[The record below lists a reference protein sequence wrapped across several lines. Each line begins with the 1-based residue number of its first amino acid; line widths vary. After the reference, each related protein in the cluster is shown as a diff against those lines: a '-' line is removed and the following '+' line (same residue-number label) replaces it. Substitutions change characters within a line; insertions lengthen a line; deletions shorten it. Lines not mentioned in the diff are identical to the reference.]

1 MRVAAIDIGSNAIR
15 LQVSSII
22 RYNERDTIKNLE
34 YVRFPLRL
42 GQDVFSQGRILE
54 ATEEKFIKLMKAY
67 KMLLDL
73 YEVSAYR
80 VCATSAFRESAN
92 GAQIAARVFEE
103 CGMTLEIISGDE
115 EANLVN
121 KAIFKFLDD
130 KSYLHIDVG
139 GGSTELNLYFNRQ
152 KIASESFQLG
162 SVRNMSLDSFPEAWV
177 KLEEW
182 IKENVLKSYYPV
194 IAIGTGGNINKL
206 FELSV
211 TKNKKAKSINLA
223 ELSAVHFLIS
233 RMSIDERIHQLMLN
247 PDRADVIVPAS
258 EIYLHVMQ
266 KAKAKKIVVP
276 DLGLKDG
283 IIESQYEKVKD
294 QIPHILS
301 PN

>member
-1 MRVAAIDIGSNAIR
+1 MRVAAVDIGSNAIR
-15 LQVSSII
+15 LQVSSIV

-42 GQDVFSQGRILE
+42 GQDVFKEGRILE
-54 ATEEKFIKLMKAY
+54 ETEEKFVKLMKAF

-80 VCATSAFRESAN
+80 VCATSAFREAAN
-92 GAQIAARVFEE
+92 GSQIALRVFEE
-103 CGMTLEIISGDE
+103 CGMPLEIISGDE
-115 EANLVN
+115 EANLIN
-121 KAIFKFLDD
+121 KAIFKFLDE

-139 GGSTELNLYFNRQ
+139 GGSTELNFYFNRE

-162 SVRNMSLDSFPEAWV
+162 SVRNMTLAEFPEAWV
-177 KLEEW
+177 KLEKW
-182 IKENVLKSYYPV
+182 ISENVSKEFFPITAV
-194 IAIGTGGNINKL
+194 GTGGNINKL
-206 FELSV
+206 FELSA
-211 TKNKKAKSINLA
+211 TKNKKAKSISLA

-233 RMSIDERIHQLMLN
+233 RMSIEERINQLMLN

-266 KAKAKKIVVP
+266 KAKAKKIIVP

-283 IIESQYEKVKD
+283 IINSQYDKVKD
-294 QIPHILS
+294 QIPHVLS
-301 PN
+301 SN

>member
-15 LQVSSII
+15 LQVSTII

-42 GQDVFSQGRILE
+42 GQDVFSQGRILK

>member
-1 MRVAAIDIGSNAIR
+1 
-15 LQVSSII
+15 
-22 RYNERDTIKNLE
+22 
-34 YVRFPLRL
+34 
-42 GQDVFSQGRILE
+42 
-54 ATEEKFIKLMKAY
+54 MKAY

>member
-42 GQDVFSQGRILE
+42 GQDVFSEGRILE
-54 ATEEKFIKLMKAY
+54 ATEEKFIKLMTAF

-73 YEVSAYR
+73 YEVSSYR
-80 VCATSAFRESAN
+80 VCATSAFREASN
-92 GAQIAARVFEE
+92 GVQIANRVFEE
-103 CGMTLEIISGDE
+103 CGMPLEIISGDE

-121 KAIFKFLDD
+121 KAIFKFLDHNN
-130 KSYLHIDVG
+130 YLHIDVG
-139 GGSTELNLYFNRQ
+139 GGSTELNLYVN
-152 KIASESFQLG
+152 KEKVASHSFQLG
-162 SVRNMSLDSFPEAWV
+162 SVRNMAHAEFPEAWV
-177 KLEEW
+177 KLERW
-182 IKENVLKSYYPV
+182 IQEEVRKEYYPV
-194 IAIGTGGNINKL
+194 TAIGTGGNINKL
-206 FELSV
+206 FDLSTV
-211 TKNKKAKSINLA
+211 KNKKAKSITLG
-223 ELSAVHFLIS
+223 ELSSVHFLVS
-233 RMSIDERIHQLMLN
+233 RMSVDERINQLMLN

-266 KAKAKKIVVP
+266 KAKAKKIIVP

-283 IIESQYEKVKD
+283 IIESQYDLVKD
-294 QIPHILS
+294 KIPHVVS